1 MSVLKSKAGFLTKEE
16 RLVFLTVS
24 FCLLLGGVFHMV
36 YSFFDLPDAIDPA
49 EKPSPSPSSGSRVET
64 QTPGPQ
70 ARARDDSAEWDLGES
85 AYEPVL
91 APALE
96 DGVAVRGE
104 RPAPNPDNRRPSSM
118 LELNGASQAELEEL
132 PGIGP
137 ALASRIVQ
145 HRKRVGG
152 FRTVDDLLDV
162 RGIGE
167 KTLSRFRSYVYVSRA
182 R

>member
-1 MSVLKSKAGFLTKEE
+1 
-16 RLVFLTVS
+16 
-24 FCLLLGGVFHMV
+24 
-36 YSFFDLPDAIDPA
+36 
-49 EKPSPSPSSGSRVET
+49 
-64 QTPGPQ
+64 
-70 ARARDDSAEWDLGES
+70 
-85 AYEPVL
+85 
-91 APALE
+91 
-96 DGVAVRGE
+96 
-104 RPAPNPDNRRPSSM
+104 M